1 MTFRCG
7 WEAVRDFGF
16 VLWPLRMIILPLVI
30 TGTALLALPQAQ
42 EILVKLGQ
50 DPRLL
55 DWSFFSAAAIW
66 LAVNA
71 WYWGRFIS
79 SFLLVAPFNRLPLE
93 RCNTPGCGGRPW
105 FGGQVARIPFLTYHL
120 PRVLGF
126 SALLTI
132 AAALAV
138 ASTLLPGAEANS
150 KAPSPDTDARD
161 NLIIAAVGFGIAA
174 FALYSLLWNRRALVA
189 RLGIPIPSVPP
200 KLGSIRDLPFVLS
213 FSTGLSLLIFVLS
226 CFFPVTT
233 GTMLGSA
240 AILFLAATAWI
251 SFGTL
256 LVYACQA
263 TGLPIIGG
271 IAAIAFI
278 SSLFPD
284 YGIFSDNHDVR
295 RLASAPADWT
305 GPEER
310 ITPYFDKWAA
320 KPATDKNAP
329 VIIVA
334 TAGGGI
340 RAAYWTATVLGEL
353 TDRSRRNAPPPTGS
367 AGRSV
372 VFEEQLFAISG
383 VSGGS
388 LGAAVYRGL
397 LLESGKNCIDDES
410 KQASGFAR
418 CGQAVLSGDF
428 LGPTL
433 AASLFP
439 DLAQRLFPFGIFLDR
454 AEAIEKSWE
463 ASWQRAMNSNRFEED
478 FLSDGKGEGRLPAL
492 LLNGTSVGT
501 GRRLI
506 TASFPLGIRR
516 SDGAAAA
523 LNPEIIDFIDK
534 SGSTVRLST
543 AVDNSAR
550 FSWVGP
556 AGTIRSAGVDI
567 VDRVVDGG
575 YFENFGATTT
585 IDLIDWLDKRGKLG
599 PNHKNLIV
607 ILISSDPD
615 LYVPNASN
623 CNSEPAS
630 PAYSSERG
638 GEVLTPV
645 ITLMRTRE
653 ARGSYAAY
661 ELQHMLGEQQFFH
674 FHLLKQTDIRDAPLG
689 WTLSKRA
696 QDAIRETWKQCENS
710 KTMDELATELGWT
723 VP

>member
-1 MTFRCG
+1 
-7 WEAVRDFGF
+7 
-16 VLWPLRMIILPLVI
+16 MIILPLAV
-30 TGTALLALPQAQ
+30 TGVALLALPQAQ

-50 DPRLL
+50 DSRPL
-55 DWSFFSAAAIW
+55 DWFFFSVAAVW
-66 LAVNA
+66 LAINA

-79 SFLLVAPFNRLPLE
+79 SFLLVAPFNRMPLE
-93 RCNTPGCGGRPW
+93 RCGTSGCGGRPW
-105 FGGQVARIPFLTYHL
+105 FGGQASRIPFLTLHL

-126 SALLTI
+126 AVLLTI
-132 AAALAV
+132 AAALAI
-138 ASTLLPGAEANS
+138 ASTILPGSESNS
-150 KAPSPDTDARD
+150 SAPNPDADARE
-161 NLIIAAVGFGIAA
+161 NLIIAAIAFGIAA
-174 FALYSLLWNRRALVA
+174 FAFYGLVWNRRPLTA
-189 RLGIPIPSVPP
+189 RLGMAIPPVPP
-200 KLGSIRDLPFVLS
+200 QLFSIRDLPFVLGL
-213 FSTGLSLLIFVLS
+213 STGISLLIFILS
-226 CFFPVTT
+226 WFFPVTT
-233 GTMLGSA
+233 GTTLGPPT
-240 AILFLAATAWI
+240 ILFLAATAWI

-263 TGLPIIGG
+263 SGLPIIGG
-271 IAAIAFI
+271 IAVIAFI
-278 SSLFPD
+278 SGLFPD

-295 RLASAPADWT
+295 RLASAPAGWT
-305 GPEER
+305 GAEEQ

-320 KPATDKNAP
+320 KPPADKDAP

-353 TDRSRRNAPPPTGS
+353 TDLSRRNVSLEAAAS
-367 AGRSV
+367 ASRPV
-372 VFEEQLFAISG
+372 AFEKQLFAISA

-388 LGAAVYRGL
+388 LGAAVYRAL
-397 LLESGKNCIDDES
+397 LIEGGTTCVDDEGRQDF
-410 KQASGFAR
+410 KFAR

-439 DLAQRLFPFGIFLDR
+439 DLAQRLFPFAIFPDR
-454 AEAIEKSWE
+454 AAAIEKSWE
-463 ASWQRAMNSNRFEED
+463 ASWQRAIGSHRFEED

-492 LLNGTSVGT
+492 LLNGTSVGN

-506 TASFPLGIRR
+506 TATFPLDIRR
-516 SDGAAAA
+516 SDGGGAA
-523 LNPEIIDFIDK
+523 LDPEVIDFIDK
-534 SGSTVRLST
+534 SDSTVRFST

-556 AGTIRSAGVDI
+556 AGTIRSSDGKI

-575 YFENFGATTT
+575 YFENFGATTA
-585 IDLIDWLDKRGKLG
+585 IDLIDWLDQRGKLG
-599 PNHKNLIV
+599 PNHENLIV

-615 LYVPNASN
+615 LYIPDASN
-623 CNSEPAS
+623 CNSEPAP

-638 GEVLTPV
+638 REVLTPV

-661 ELQHMLGEQQFFH
+661 ELQHLVGEQQFFH

-696 QDAIRETWKQCENS
+696 QNAIRDTWKHCQNS
-710 KTMDELATELGWT
+710 KTMVRLATKLHWK
-723 VP
+723 VQ

>member
-1 MTFRCG
+1 
-7 WEAVRDFGF
+7 
-16 VLWPLRMIILPLVI
+16 MIILPLAV

-50 DPRLL
+50 DPRPL
-55 DWSFFSAAAIW
+55 DWFCFSAAATW
-66 LAVNA
+66 LAINA

-79 SFLLVAPFNRLPLE
+79 SFLLVNPFNRLPLE
-93 RCNTPGCGGRPW
+93 RCGTTPGGGRPW

-126 SALLTI
+126 SVLFII

-138 ASTLLPGAEANS
+138 ASTILPEPQPNS
-150 KAPSPDTDARD
+150 TAPNPDTDARV
-161 NLIIAAVGFGIAA
+161 NLIIAAIAFGVAA
-174 FALYSLLWNRRALVA
+174 FAFYGLLRSRRALVA
-189 RLGIPIPSVPP
+189 RLGMPIPPAPP
-200 KLGSIRDLPFVLS
+200 QLSSIRDLPLVLGL
-213 FSTGLSLLIFVLS
+213 STGVSLLIFILS
-226 CFFPVTT
+226 WFFPVTT
-233 GTMLGSA
+233 GSTFGA
-240 AILFLAATAWI
+240 PAIVFLAATAWI
-251 SFGTL
+251 SLGTL

-263 TGLPIIGG
+263 SGLPIIGG
-271 IAAIAFI
+271 IAAVAFI

-295 RLASAPADWT
+295 RLANAPDAWT
-305 GPEER
+305 GAEEQ

-320 KPATDKNAP
+320 KAAVDKDAP
-329 VIIVA
+329 VIVVA

-353 TDRSRRNAPPPTGS
+353 TDMSRWNAHGAAAS
-367 AGRSV
+367 GRSPV
-372 VFEEQLFAISG
+372 AFEKQVFAISA

-388 LGAAVYRGL
+388 LGAAVYRAL
-397 LLESGKNCIDDES
+397 LMEGATTCVDDRGQTGF
-410 KQASGFAR
+410 KFAR
-418 CGQAVLSGDF
+418 CGQAALSGDF

-439 DLAQRLFPFGIFLDR
+439 DLVQRLFPFGIFPDR

-463 ASWQRAMNSNRFEED
+463 ASWTRAMGSHRFEED

-516 SDGAAAA
+516 SDGGGAA
-523 LNPEIIDFIDK
+523 LDPEVIDFIDI
-534 SGSTVRLST
+534 SESTVRLST

-556 AGTIRSAGVDI
+556 AGTIRSVDGKI

-575 YFENFGATTT
+575 YFENFGATTA
-585 IDLIDWLDKRGKLG
+585 IDLIDWLDKRSKLG
-599 PNHKNLIV
+599 PNHENLIV

-615 LYVPNASN
+615 LYIPDTSN
-623 CNSEPAS
+623 CNSEPAP

-638 GEVLTPV
+638 REVLTPV

-661 ELQHMLGEQQFFH
+661 ELQHFVGERQFFH

-689 WTLSKRA
+689 WTLSNRA
-696 QDAIRETWKQCENS
+696 QDAIRDTWKRCQNS
-710 KTMDELATELGWT
+710 KTMNRLAGELHWK
-723 VP
+723 VPQ

>member
-1 MTFRCG
+1 MTLRCG
-7 WEAVRDFGF
+7 WEAVRDLGF
-16 VLWPLRMIILPLVI
+16 VLWPLRMIILPLVV
-30 TGTALLALPQAQ
+30 TGTAILALPQAQ

-79 SFLLVAPFNRLPLE
+79 SFLSVGPFNRLPLE
-93 RCNTPGCGGRPW
+93 RCGTPGCGGRPW

-120 PRVLGF
+120 PRLLGF

-138 ASTLLPGAEANS
+138 ASTLLPEAGANS
-150 KAPSPDTDARD
+150 KAPGPGTDARD

-174 FALYSLLWNRRALVA
+174 FAFYGLLWKRRALVA
-189 RLGIPIPSVPP
+189 GLGRPIPSVPP
-200 KLGSIRDLPFVLS
+200 KLSSIRDLPLVLS
-213 FSTGLSLLIFVLS
+213 FSTGLSLLIFVIS
-226 CFFPVTT
+226 WFFPVTT
-233 GTMLGSA
+233 GTALGSA

-278 SSLFPD
+278 SILFPD

-295 RLASAPADWT
+295 PLANAPADWT

-310 ITPYFDKWAA
+310 ITPYFDRWAA
-320 KPATDKNAP
+320 KLATDKNAP

-353 TDRSRRNAPPPTGS
+353 TDRSRRNRSQEGN
-367 AGRSV
+367 AGRAV
-372 VFEEQLFAISG
+372 VFEEQLFAISA

-388 LGAAVYRGL
+388 LGAAVYRSL
-397 LLESGKNCIDDES
+397 LLEGSSNNCVDAKGKQFSCVTS
-410 KQASGFAR
+410 R
-418 CGQAVLSGDF
+418 GQAVLSGDF

-439 DLAQRLFPFGIFLDR
+439 DLAQRLFPLGIFRDR
-454 AEAIEKSWE
+454 AEAIEKAWE
-463 ASWQRAMNSNRFEED
+463 VSWQRTMNSNRLEED

-516 SDGAAAA
+516 SDGSWAG
-523 LNPEIIDFIDK
+523 LNPEIIDFIDN

-556 AGTIRSAGVDI
+556 AGTIRTADGDI

-575 YFENFGATTT
+575 YFENFGATTA
-585 IDLIDWLDKRGKLG
+585 IDLIDWLDKGGKLG
-599 PNHKNLIV
+599 PN
-607 ILISSDPD
+607 
-615 LYVPNASN
+615 
-623 CNSEPAS
+623 
-630 PAYSSERG
+630 R
-638 GEVLTPV
+638 
-645 ITLMRTRE
+645 
-653 ARGSYAAY
+653 
-661 ELQHMLGEQQFFH
+661 
-674 FHLLKQTDIRDAPLG
+674 
-689 WTLSKRA
+689 
-696 QDAIRETWKQCENS
+696 
-710 KTMDELATELGWT
+710 
-723 VP
+723 

>member
-1 MTFRCG
+1 M
-7 WEAVRDFGF
+7 
-16 VLWPLRMIILPLVI
+16 RMIILPLVV
-30 TGTALLALPQAQ
+30 TGTALFALPQAQ

-55 DWSFFSAAAIW
+55 DWSYFSAAAIW

-71 WYWGRFIS
+71 WYWSRFIS
-79 SFLLVAPFNRLPLE
+79 SFLLVSPFNRLPLE
-93 RCNTPGCGGRPW
+93 QCGLPGSGGRPW
-105 FGGQVARIPFLTYHL
+105 FGGQAARIPFLIYHL
-120 PRVLGF
+120 PRLLGF

-138 ASTLLPGAEANS
+138 ASTLLPGVADNS
-150 KAPSPDTDARD
+150 KAASADGGQPHLSWSVGGT
-161 NLIIAAVGFGIAA
+161 NLIIAGIGFGIAA
-174 FALYSLLWNRRALVA
+174 FVLYGLLWNRRALVA
-189 RLGIPIPSVPP
+189 RFGIPIPAVPP
-200 KLGSIRDLPFVLS
+200 KLTSIRDLPWVLS
-213 FSTGLSLLIFVLS
+213 FSTGLSLVIFIFS

-233 GTMLGSA
+233 GATLGSA

-284 YGIFSDNHDVR
+284 HGIFRDNHDVR
-295 RLASAPADWT
+295 SLASAPAEWT
-305 GPEER
+305 RPEER

-353 TDRSRRNAPPPTGS
+353 TDRSRRNRSPTGS
-367 AGRSV
+367 VGRSV
-372 VFEEQLFAISG
+372 AFDEQLFAISA

-397 LLESGKNCIDDES
+397 LLEDGKNCIDEES

-439 DLAQRLFPFGIFLDR
+439 DLAQRLFPLGIFPDR

-463 ASWQRAMNSNRFEED
+463 ASWQRAMKSNRFEED
-478 FLSDGKGEGRLPAL
+478 FLSESKGRLPAL

-506 TASFPLGIRR
+506 TASFPLGIIR
-516 SDGAAAA
+516 SDGTWAG
-523 LNPEIIDFIDK
+523 LNPEIIDFIDR

-556 AGTIRSAGVDI
+556 AGTIRNHGDI

-575 YFENFGATTT
+575 YFENFGATTA
-585 IDLIDWLDKRGKLG
+585 IDLIDWLNKEHRLR
-599 PNHKNLIV
+599 PEYQNLIV

-615 LYVPNASN
+615 LYVSSTSN
-623 CNSEPAS
+623 CNSEPAP

-661 ELQHMLGEQQFFH
+661 ELQHMVGEDHFFH
-674 FHLLKQTDIRDAPLG
+674 FHFLKQTDIRDAPLG
-689 WTLSKRA
+689 WTLSERA
-696 QDAIRETWKQCENS
+696 QKAIRETWEQCES
-710 KTMDELATELGWT
+710 YTTMRRLGAKLNWT